1 MIARPLFIAAALL
14 ACVTSAFAQDRRQ
27 DRSDVIAAPTLR
39 ANVVVTSDIV
49 RIGDVIDNAGASA
62 RVPIFRAPDLGQTGT
77 VSAARVVE
85 AVRPHGFSIVDTYGV
100 TEVAVTHASRVF
112 TLKDLEQR
120 IAQALAGQSGLGDA
134 ANLTVTIERDA
145 RPLQLEA
152 SAELQPTRA
161 YYDPRWGRF
170 DVTFEAAGSSST
182 TGSIG
187 TRRTPIRYVG
197 TIVETAEAVVL
208 ARPLGRNDVIRASDV
223 AIERRPKAE
232 VRNSVATALKDAVG
246 LATRRPL
253 PAGELI
259 RTTDLARPDL
269 IQRNEVVT
277 LVYEAPGLLL
287 TLRGKAVDSGAQGDT
302 ISVLNTQ
309 SKRTVQGTVTGPGQV
324 TIAVATPRAITQRDA
339 ASQSQT
345 AGEAPR
351 NPE

>member
-1 MIARPLFIAAALL
+1 MLRLAFSLTLLICAATPVA
-14 ACVTSAFAQDRRQ
+14 AQVTGS
-27 DRSDVIAAPTLR
+27 IAPTTPALKR
-39 ANVVVTSDIV
+39 QVTVTSDIV

-77 VSAARVVE
+77 VSAARVVA
-85 AVRPHGFSIVDTYGV
+85 AVRPHGFSVVDTFGV
-100 TEVAVTHASRVF
+100 MEVAVTRASRVF

-120 IAQALAGQSGLGDA
+120 IAQALAGQGGLGDA
-134 ANLTVTIERDA
+134 ANLAVTIERDA
-145 RPLQLEA
+145 RPLQVEP

-170 DVTFEAAGSSST
+170 DVTFEVAGSAAAA
-182 TGSIG
+182 GSIG
-187 TRRTPIRYVG
+187 TRPTQMRYVG
-197 TIVETAEAVVL
+197 TIMETAEALVL
-208 ARPLGRNDVIRASDV
+208 TRPLGRNDVIKASDV

-232 VRNSVATALKDAVG
+232 VRNGVATALRDAVG

-259 RTTDLARPDL
+259 RSADLARPDL
-269 IQRNEVVT
+269 IQRNEMVT

-302 ISVLNTQ
+302 ISVLNMQ